1 MFAQRLIGDSPLQEK
16 RSGIDSEDGVDAA
29 LGCGVSPWWRMIRIP
44 VRGRSGIGFRRSSDR
59 TRSF

>member
-29 LGCGVSPWWRMIRIP
+29 FVVVAYRCGCA
-44 VRGRSGIGFRRSSDR
+44 
-59 TRSF
+59 